1 MALYPVQPGI
11 QPLGLFDVLDTE
23 LASLKGGEVMT
34 LGTAPIVNTDVETAA
49 PDVLDGYHNNAANTR
64 PVAQLAASGATFV
77 ALADEGTGPD
87 YFTMLGTVVGGKAGL
102 VVSAGAVLG
111 PHTATASGKVTL
123 WDKPGLYEVTL
134 DSMAG
139 DFVGELTS
147 SGLTPGVV
155 VGFGSGD
162 DKGKLAHN
170 GCANKVASSGC
181 AVFVEFAH
189 SQSLVTTP
197 ARLTGATQTFDR
209 VKVMFLGSAGAG
221 KALT

>member
-23 LASLKGGEVMT
+23 LAVLKGGEVMT
-34 LGTAPIVNTDVETAA
+34 LGTAPVVNTSTETAV
-49 PDVLDGYHNNAANTR
+49 PDVLDGYHLNAAATR
-64 PVAQLAASGATFV
+64 PVAQLAASGAAFV

-134 DSMAG
+134 DAMAG
-139 DFVGELTS
+139 DFVSSLTD
-147 SGLTPGVV
+147 GLTPGVV
-155 VGFGSGD
+155 IGFGSGA
-162 DKGKLAHN
+162 DKGKLAHDD
-170 GCANKVASSGC
+170 CANKVASSGC
-181 AVFVEFAH
+181 AIFVEFAH